1 MLYVV
6 HYSMGYSDRA
16 RSRHNDFAGLASTAS
31 VGEQDAI
38 DTKRQQYYL

>member
-6 HYSMGYSDRA
+6 HYSMEYSGRV
-16 RSRHNDFAGLASTAS
+16 RNRHNDFAGLASTAFI
-31 VGEQDAI
+31 GELEAI